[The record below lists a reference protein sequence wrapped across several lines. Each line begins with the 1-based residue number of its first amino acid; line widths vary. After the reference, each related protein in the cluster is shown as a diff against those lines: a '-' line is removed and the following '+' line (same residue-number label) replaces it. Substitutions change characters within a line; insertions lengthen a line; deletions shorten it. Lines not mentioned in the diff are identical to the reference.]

1 MNYIKKLN
9 NREMS
14 YEEPQVKCLDLE
26 PEKVLCQSGKFSIDP
41 LEYDEETDEF
51 LNF

>member
-1 MNYIKKLN
+1 MNHIKKLN

-14 YEEPQVKCLDLE
+14 YEEPQVNCIDLE

-41 LEYDEETDEF
+41 LEEETDKF